1 MEKSAQPDVLGGAAA
16 KIDVGGPEDAPA
28 LRLAALRKRDCEV
41 LHPDFHVPAVEQITD
56 VPARD
61 AERIEH
67 EVRDQA
73 DDVQHPQH
81 QVEEQLALE
90 IELESREAVEL
101 LRRVARSRTV
111 LLSSRYVSCRCDRG
125 DGAPALIG
133 LVETGR
139 DGCLLGGHLV
149 VVPLALGGLWN
160 HDYTR
165 FRDEKPFAIALEVVA
180 DLVTV
185 LDSDILVDNRAA
197 HFRVAPDLAVIHH
210 HGVVD
215 LAIRMDEDRPAEN
228 RVAHKAARHDA
239 AF

>member
-1 MEKSAQPDVLGGAAA
+1 MEKSPKSEVLGGAAA
-16 KIDVGGPEDAPA
+16 KINVGGPEDAPA

-41 LHPDFHVPAVEQITD
+41 LHPDFHVPAVEQIAD

-61 AERIEH
+61 AGRIEH
-67 EVRDQA
+67 DVRDQA
-73 DDVQHPQH
+73 DGVQHPQH
-81 QVEEQLALE
+81 QVEKQLTLE
-90 IELESREAVEL
+90 IELESRQAVEL

-125 DGAPALIG
+125 DPALIG

-165 FRDEKPFAIALEVVA
+165 FRDKKPFAIVLEVVA
-180 DLVTV
+180 DLVAL
-185 LDSDILVDNRAA
+185 LDSDILVDNR
-197 HFRVAPDLAVIHH
+197 
-210 HGVVD
+210 
-215 LAIRMDEDRPAEN
+215 
-228 RVAHKAARHDA
+228 
-239 AF
+239 

>member
-1 MEKSAQPDVLGGAAA
+1 MEKSAKSDVLGGAAA
-16 KIDVGGPEDAPA
+16 KIDVRGPEDAPA

-41 LHPDFHVPAVEQITD
+41 LHPDFYVPAVEQITD

-111 LLSSRYVSCRCDRG
+111 LLSSRYVSYDRG
-125 DGAPALIG
+125 DPAL
-133 LVETGR
+133 T
-139 DGCLLGGHLV
+139 
-149 VVPLALGGLWN
+149 
-160 HDYTR
+160 
-165 FRDEKPFAIALEVVA
+165 
-180 DLVTV
+180 DLVAL
-185 LDSDILVDNRAA
+185 LDSDVLVDNRAA
-197 HFRVAPDLAVIHH
+197 HFRVAPDLAVVHH

-228 RVAHKAARHDA
+228 RVAHEAARHDA

>member
-1 MEKSAQPDVLGGAAA
+1 MEKSPKSGVLGGAPA
-16 KIDVGGPEDAPA
+16 KINVGGPEDAPA
-28 LRLAALRKRDCEV
+28 LRLAALRKRDREIF
-41 LHPDFHVPAVEQITD
+41 HPDSHMPAVEQITD
-56 VPARD
+56 IPARD
-61 AERIEH
+61 AERVEN

-73 DDVQHPQH
+73 DGVQHPQH

-90 IELESREAVEL
+90 IELESRQAVEL
-101 LRRVARSRTV
+101 LRRIARSRIV
-111 LLSSRYVSCRCDRG
+111 LLSTRYASCRYDRG
-125 DGAPALIG
+125 DPALIG

-139 DGCLLGGHLV
+139 DWCLLGGHLV

-165 FRDEKPFAIALEVVA
+165 FRHEKPFAIALEVVA
-180 DLVTV
+180 DLVAL

-197 HFRVAPDLAVIHH
+197 HFRVAPDLAVVHH

-228 RVAHKAARHDA
+228 RVAHEAARHDA